1 MDIYQEIASNVE
13 QGYSEKTKKAVE
25 RALAE
30 GCPPNDILHRGLITG
45 MNAVAQRFKSGQ
57 MFLPEVLAVA
67 GAMKAGMTFVKPL
80 LAGTKHSSFGKV
92 VIGTVRGDMHDIGKN
107 LVAIMLE
114 GAGFEVIDLGT
125 DVRADKFVEAVER
138 ERPAIVGMS
147 ALLTTTML
155 HMKGVIEALEQK
167 NLRGDVKIIVG
178 GAPISNNFANEIK
191 ADGYARDAGSAADL
205 VRSLLNTDHH
215 GTPL

>member
-13 QGYSEKTKKAVE
+13 QGYSEKAKKGVE

-30 GCPPNDILHRGLITG
+30 GFPPAEILHKGLIAG
-45 MNAVAQRFKSGQ
+45 MNVVAERFKSGH

-67 GAMKAGMTFVKPL
+67 GAMKAGMTLVKPL
-80 LAGTKHSSFGKV
+80 LAGTKQSSFGKV

-107 LVAIMLE
+107 LVGIMLE

-138 ERPAIVGMS
+138 EKPAVVGMS

-155 HMKGVIEALEQK
+155 HMKGVIEALEKK
-167 NLRGDVKIIVG
+167 NLRSGVKIIVG
-178 GAPISNNFANEIK
+178 GAPISSNFANEIK
-191 ADGYARDAGSAADL
+191 ADGYARDAGSAPDL
-205 VRSLLNTDHH
+205 VRSLLKS
-215 GTPL
+215 

>member
-25 RALAE
+25 RALGEGVPPAE
-30 GCPPNDILHRGLITG
+30 ILHRGLIAG
-45 MNAVAQRFKSGQ
+45 MNTVAERFKSGH

-67 GAMKAGMTFVKPL
+67 GAMKAGMKLVKPL
-80 LAGTKHSSFGKV
+80 LAGTKQSSFGKV

-107 LVAIMLE
+107 LVGIMLE

-138 ERPAIVGMS
+138 ENPAVVGMS

-155 HMKGVIEALEQK
+155 HMKGVIEALEKK
-167 NLRGDVKIIVG
+167 NLRSNVKIIIG

-205 VRSLLNTDHH
+205 VRSLLKS
-215 GTPL
+215 